1 MAKLFSSQEVQK
13 RLVENITLLWT
24 LCEVPSQPKQNKLH
38 RGQDEG
44 RQLSENRE
52 RQLADIFAFISA
64 WTDDSSRV
72 MAVCIEEDPA
82 KTGMT
87 ICLASNSGV
96 VSHVTQGF
104 KGIAQTLEQASLR
117 SRARRA

>member
-1 MAKLFSSQEVQK
+1 MAKLFSSQEAQK

-44 RQLSENRE
+44 RQLSGNRE

-72 MAVCIEEDPA
+72 MAVCIEEDPPKPA
-82 KTGMT
+82 
-87 ICLASNSGV
+87 
-96 VSHVTQGF
+96 
-104 KGIAQTLEQASLR
+104 
-117 SRARRA
+117 

>member
-1 MAKLFSSQEVQK
+1 MAKLSSSQEVQK

-24 LCEVPSQPKQNKLH
+24 FCEIPSQPKQNKLH

-64 WTDDSSRV
+64 WTDDSARV
-72 MAVCIEEDPA
+72 MAVCVEEAPA
-82 KTGMT
+82 KTGLT

-96 VSHVTQGF
+96 VSQVTQGF
-104 KGIAQTLEQASLR
+104 NGIAGTLEQASLR